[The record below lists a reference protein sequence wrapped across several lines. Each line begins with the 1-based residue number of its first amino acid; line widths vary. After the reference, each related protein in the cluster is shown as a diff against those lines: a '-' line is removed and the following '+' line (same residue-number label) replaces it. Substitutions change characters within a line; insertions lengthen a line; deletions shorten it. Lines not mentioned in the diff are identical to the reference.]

1 MRKLGMLLGA
11 TALLALVG
19 GCSSSDTYDRTDF
32 VSSLEENGVPSDQA
46 NCIADGIEGRIDL
59 DALED
64 RGELTEEQTAA
75 LTEITRRCTLAPSDT
90 TVAGVDTTPQT
101 QLETGE
107 GGNDEG

>member
-1 MRKLGMLLGA
+1 MVRRLGMLLGA
-11 TALLALVG
+11 TLLVTLAV

-32 VSSLEENGVPSDQA
+32 VGSLEENGIPSDQA

-59 DALED
+59 EALED
-64 RGELTEEQTAA
+64 QGELTEEQASI
-75 LTEITRRCTLAPSDT
+75 LTEITRECVGSSDT
-90 TVAGVDTTPQT
+90 TAAGVDTTPQT